1 MKKTII
7 KLENLSM
14 CFNLNS
20 EKVYSLKEYIIK
32 FLKKDLN
39 FEKMWALKNINLEL
53 EEGDILGIVGYNG
66 AGKSTLL
73 KVISGIIRQTEVNGR
88 ISPLIELGSGFDMDL
103 TARENVFLN
112 GYILGYSKKF
122 LKENFNNIIKFAE
135 LEEFVDV
142 PLKNFSS
149 GMVARLGFSIA
160 TIMNPDILIVDE
172 ILSVGD
178 FKFQKKSEEKI
189 KKMMKDGTT
198 VIFVSHS
205 IDQIEEIC
213 TKVLWLEKG
222 EVRKIGNAKEIC
234 DEYRNS

>member
-1 MKKTII
+1 M
-7 KLENLSM
+7 
-14 CFNLNS
+14 
-20 EKVYSLKEYIIK
+20 
-32 FLKKDLN
+32 
-39 FEKMWALKNINLEL
+39 
-53 EEGDILGIVGYNG
+53 
-66 AGKSTLL
+66 
-73 KVISGIIRQTEVNGR
+73 
-88 ISPLIELGSGFDMDL
+88 
-103 TARENVFLN
+103 
-112 GYILGYSKKF
+112 
-122 LKENFNNIIKFAE
+122 
-135 LEEFVDV
+135 
-142 PLKNFSS
+142 
-149 GMVARLGFSIA
+149 ARLGFSIA